1 MWKRGIS
8 ALLGVVLVLTA
19 AAVAQERETIN
30 VTVRLRNDAGI
41 SESVIA
47 LARAAAVKVFS
58 AAGVQLIFV
67 PRTPHLTLV
76 LLSADGGRRMHQ
88 VAEAMGYAP
97 SSGGQGGRIAY
108 VLSDRVEQLS
118 HTRGTDMAAVLGVAV
133 AHELGHLLLPSHAH
147 SETGLMRKE
156 WNRRDF
162 RNAWNELPL
171 FTPEQ
176 VRDLRGIAAKLS
188 AALTDDAK
196 RHVTRDAL
204 FPINP

>member
-8 ALLGVVLVLTA
+8 GVLVGILAMA
-19 AAVAQERETIN
+19 APGMAQERETIK

-41 SESVIA
+41 SESAIG
-47 LARAAAVKVFS
+47 LARAAAAKVFS
-58 AAGVQLIFV
+58 SAGIHLAFV
-67 PRTPHLTLV
+67 PRTPQLTIV

-118 HTRGTDMAAVLGVAV
+118 YTRGTDMAAVLGVAISP
-133 AHELGHLLLPSHAH
+133 ELGHLLLPSGAH
-147 SETGLMRKE
+147 TEHGLMRKD
-156 WNRRDF
+156 WTRLDFQNARDG
-162 RNAWNELPL
+162 LPA

-176 VRDLRGIAAKLS
+176 VKDVRAIAAKLS
-188 AALTDDAK
+188 RRLANDAEQDL
-196 RHVTRDAL
+196 TRDKRVAIE
-204 FPINP
+204 P

>member
-1 MWKRGIS
+1 MWKRGI
-8 ALLGVVLVLTA
+8 GWTFVVVLALTTPGL
-19 AAVAQERETIN
+19 AQERETISI
-30 VTVRLRNDAGI
+30 TVRLRNDAGI
-41 SESVIA
+41 SESVIGR
-47 LARAAAVKVFS
+47 ARAEAVTVFS

-67 PRTPHLTLV
+67 TRTPHLTIV
-76 LLSADGGRRMHQ
+76 LLSSDGGRRMHQ

-147 SETGLMRKE
+147 TEAGVMRKD

-162 RNAWNELPL
+162 QNARDALPL

-176 VRDLRGIAAKLS
+176 VTQLRVIAAALS
-188 AALTDDAK
+188 TTTLVSA
-196 RHVTRDAL
+196 H
-204 FPINP
+204 P

>member
-1 MWKRGIS
+1 MWKRWIGETF
-8 ALLGVVLVLTA
+8 AVVLALATLG
-19 AAVAQERETIN
+19 VAQERETISI
-30 VTVRLRNDAGI
+30 TVRLRNDAGI
-41 SESVIA
+41 SESVIG

-67 PRTPHLTLV
+67 ARAPHLTIV

-133 AHELGHLLLPSHAH
+133 AHELGHLLLPSHVH
-147 SETGLMRKE
+147 TTDGLMRKD
-156 WNRRDF
+156 WTRRDF
-162 RNAWNELPL
+162 QNARDGLPL

-176 VRDLRGIAAKLS
+176 ATDVRVIAGKLS
-188 AALTDDAK
+188 AM
-196 RHVTRDAL
+196 
-204 FPINP
+204 PIGRLPDR